1 MTSREIM
8 NILFLQ
14 LTTRRTL
21 THTGENNPTTHL
33 VVAQLNPQTRRRSRG
48 LDPTTL

>member
-8 NILFLQ
+8 NSLFLQ
-14 LTTRRTL
+14 PTTRRTL
-21 THTGENNPTTHL
+21 THTGGNNPTTHL

-48 LDPTTL
+48 PDPTTL